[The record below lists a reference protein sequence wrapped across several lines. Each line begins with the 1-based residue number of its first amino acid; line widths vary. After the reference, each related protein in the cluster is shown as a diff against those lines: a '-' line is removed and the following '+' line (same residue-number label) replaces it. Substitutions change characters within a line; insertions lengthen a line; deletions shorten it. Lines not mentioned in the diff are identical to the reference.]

1 MATRVVGIIGSYR
14 KGGIVDQAVQA
25 VLEGARSKGA
35 DTQTLYLTDLHVEF
49 CTNCRNCTQEP
60 GERRGICPQ
69 NDDLEKIL
77 VQIEAADA
85 VVLASPVNCWNVT
98 AIFRRFME
106 RLLGYAYW
114 PWGNPAPMVRN
125 QIPSRRAA
133 LVASSAAPGFLIPLA
148 TGAGRAL
155 SVTARMLGAVPVG
168 KLWIGFAAKRLDQAP
183 SRRVL
188 AHARRIGMRLV

>member
-1 MATRVVGIIGSYR
+1 MANRVVAIIGSYR

-25 VLEGARSKGA
+25 ILDGARSKGA
-35 DTQTLYLTDLHVEF
+35 ETQVLYLTDLHVEF

-60 GERRGICPQ
+60 GERRGTCLQ

-77 VQIEAADA
+77 GRIDAADA

-125 QIPSRRAA
+125 RIPSRRAA

-155 SVTARMLGAVPVG
+155 AVTAKMLGAVPVG

-188 AHARRIGMRLV
+188 THARRIGMRLV

>member
-1 MATRVVGIIGSYR
+1 MATRVVAILGSYR
-14 KGGIVDQAVQA
+14 KGGVVDQAVQA

-35 DTQTLYLTDLHVEF
+35 DTQTLYLTDLHIEF
-49 CTNCRNCTQEP
+49 CTNCRSCTQEP
-60 GERRGICPQ
+60 GERRGICPL

-114 PWGNPAPMVRN
+114 PWGNPAPMPRN
-125 QIPSRRAA
+125 HIPSRHAV
-133 LVASSAAPGFLIPLA
+133 LIASCAMPGFLLPLV

-168 KLWIGFAAKRLDQAP
+168 RLWIGLAAMRPDQSP
-183 SRRVL
+183 SHRVL
-188 AHARRIGMRLV
+188 ARARRIGMRLV

>member
-1 MATRVVGIIGSYR
+1 MATRVVAIIGSYR
-14 KGGIVDQAVQA
+14 KGGVVDQAVQA
-25 VLEGARSKGA
+25 ILAGARSKGA
-35 DTQTLYLTDLHVEF
+35 DTQTLYLSDLHVEF

-85 VVLASPVNCWNVT
+85 VVLASPVNCRNVT

-125 QIPSRRAA
+125 RIPSRRAA

-188 AHARRIGMRLV
+188 AHARRIGMRLA